1 MPTSGTGASSS
12 PPLRAV
18 ARARASGFTLLEVLV
33 VVVIIGIIT
42 SVAVISV
49 HVLGGDHEMQQEA
62 DRLAALLGQAR
73 EDAMLHGRDLGL
85 RIDGN
90 GYDFLRYDSRLE
102 RWQLVADDL
111 VLRERTLPDGLVLDL
126 IVESRPVVLKPRG
139 TDTQMDPVTGAPK
152 VALRPQVVVQAS
164 GDLVPFEIVFTRDGT
179 REVRRVVGTEAGE
192 ISVESGD
199 EHAR

>member
-1 MPTSGTGASSS
+1 MRAPS
-12 PPLRAV
+12 RAV
-18 ARARASGFTLLEVLV
+18 ASGFTLLEVLV

-85 RIDGN
+85 RVDER

-102 RWQLVADDL
+102 RWQFVDDDL
-111 VLRERTLPDGLVLDL
+111 VLRERTLPDGLVLGL
-126 IVESRPVVLKPRG
+126 RVESRAVVLKPRG
-139 TDTQMDPVTGAPK
+139 SDTQADPKTGVPR

-164 GDLVPFEIVFTRDGT
+164 GDLVPFEIVFTREGT
-179 REVRRVVGTEAGE
+179 REMRRVVGTDAGE
-192 ISVESGD
+192 ITVESGD
-199 EHAR
+199 AAPR